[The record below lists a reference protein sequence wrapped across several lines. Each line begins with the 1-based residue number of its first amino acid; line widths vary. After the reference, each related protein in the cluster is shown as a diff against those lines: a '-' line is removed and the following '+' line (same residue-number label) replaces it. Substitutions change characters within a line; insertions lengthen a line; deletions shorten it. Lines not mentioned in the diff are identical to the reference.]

1 MKLPKNTASTVYGT
15 GMRPEGAR
23 QGWVIRYR
31 LKSGELKTGWF
42 PDHDIK
48 TLDENPGRFYKQKA
62 GILRVTSKDRLRA
75 WRYSY
80 TEASFKWSVNF

>member
-1 MKLPKNTASTVYGT
+1 MKLPKNTDGITHGT

-23 QGWVIRYR
+23 LGWVIRYR

-42 PDHDIK
+42 SDYDIK
-48 TLDENPGRFYKQKA
+48 LLDESPEKFYKQKA

-75 WRYSY
+75 WRY
-80 TEASFKWSVNF
+80 EKNAVEFRWSVKF